1 MYILSLHQDGDET
14 EIGIFNSLEEGREFI
29 SKLDAYQAEE
39 EDGFLFES
47 LALDKIPT
55 YVEVTYKGNIVP
67 FSRFMFR
74 GDSDVDIFWSEIFN
88 LSEEGSGMVPSATL
102 VDAYGVN
109 NEDVKGYIERR
120 EANFKR
126 AKEFLEEKGYEVTRA
141 YFGSEDGEAILYKEA
156 GSDDWHFLTHMDPG
170 FADGDDLDIVL
181 EEFEK

>member
-1 MYILSLHQDGDET
+1 
-14 EIGIFNSLEEGREFI
+14 
-29 SKLDAYQAEE
+29 
-39 EDGFLFES
+39 
-47 LALDKIPT
+47 
-55 YVEVTYKGNIVP
+55 
-67 FSRFMFR
+67 MFR
-74 GDSDVDIFWSEIFN
+74 GNSDVDIFWSEIFN
-88 LSEEGSGMVPSATL
+88 LSKEGTGLVPGATL

-120 EANFKR
+120 EENFKR

-170 FADGDDLDIVL
+170 FVEGDDLDEIL